1 MKPAAGGPES
11 ILVIGKTFAVEDV
24 DKVDD
29 EDSSGEQRRDQ
40 QLIKVKAGQHPETLR
55 ETLLHELIHA
65 IEEQLG
71 LDMKER
77 QVHSLAI
84 GLFQVLRE
92 NPALV
97 RFVTATTTKGSGRK

>member
-1 MKPAAGGPES
+1 MRSAAGPES
-11 ILVIGKTFAVEDV
+11 IRVIGKTFTIHYV

-29 EDSSGEQRRDQ
+29 DDSSGEQRRDQ
-40 QLIKVKAGQHPETLR
+40 QLIKVKTGQHPETLR
-55 ETLLHELIHA
+55 ETLLHEIIHA
-65 IEEQLG
+65 IEEQIDLG
-71 LDMKER
+71 MKER

-97 RFVTATTTKGSGRK
+97 RFLTAPTKGGRRVR